1 MPITRVG
8 SQKIY
13 YDEHGSGHPLL
24 LIPGLSN
31 SRLIWWKQIGVFST
45 KCRVIQMDNRDSG
58 DSAVAAGP
66 YSIGDM
72 AEDAA
77 GLIRNLSLG
86 PIHVIGWSMG
96 GFISL
101 ELTVRHP
108 ELVERLILVSTSA
121 GGRRSLPPSPHIQVA
136 LMPSGHEDI
145 ETRVR
150 RIYPLL
156 AGPGYMDRRPDDLD
170 QIVEHE
176 KAKRMTLKSYERQFQ
191 AVIAWGGVGK
201 RLRDI
206 NSPVLVVHG
215 DTDQLVPPGNGQFLS
230 EHIPGARLITYGQIG
245 HLPPIEAP
253 GRFNRDAMEFLDA
266 SVAP

>member
-1 MPITRVG
+1 MPHIQVS
-8 SQKIY
+8 SQTIY
-13 YDEHGSGHPLL
+13 YDSYGSGHPLL

-31 SRLIWWKQIGVFST
+31 SRLIWWKQISVFST
-45 KCRVIQMDNRDSG
+45 EYSVIQMDNRDAG

-77 GLIRNLSLG
+77 GLIENLNLG
-86 PIHVIGWSMG
+86 PMHVIGWSMG

-108 ELVERLILVSTSA
+108 ELVKRLILVSTSA
-121 GGRRSLPPSPHIQVA
+121 GGRASLPPSPHIQVA

-156 AGPGYMDRRPDDLD
+156 AGPGYMDSHPEDLD
-170 QIVEHE
+170 QIVEYE
-176 KAKRMTLKSYERQFQ
+176 KAKRMSLKSYERQFQ
-191 AVIAWGGVGK
+191 AVMSWGGIGS
-201 RLRDI
+201 RLNGI
-206 NSPVLVVHG
+206 NVPTLVVHG
-215 DTDQLVPPGNGQFLS
+215 DADALVPYGNAQFLS
-230 EHIPGARLITYGQIG
+230 THVEGARLITYGQIG

-253 GRFNRDAMEFLDA
+253 ERFNRDTMEFLG
-266 SVAP
+266 